1 MRRVVAVVVLMLLA
15 GVPAVAHIRGFVIG
29 HSERGRTIRAV
40 ERGDPSAPHRLLVFG
55 LIHGNE
61 PAGIAVARKL
71 AATSPPPGLDV
82 TVVED
87 LNPDGRARDT
97 RQNARGVDL
106 NRNFSYRWRHLDH
119 RGGIFWSG
127 PGPVSE
133 SETKAAQA
141 LILRLRPTITVWYHQ
156 HLDVVDL
163 AGGDARIERRYARL
177 VGMRTGRL
185 PRYPGSASTWEN
197 HAFPGTTSFVVELH
211 AGSLSAGE
219 VQRHV
224 RALLA
229 IAR

>member
-1 MRRVVAVVVLMLLA
+1 
-15 GVPAVAHIRGFVIG
+15 
-29 HSERGRTIRAV
+29 
-40 ERGDPSAPHRLLVFG
+40 
-55 LIHGNE
+55 
-61 PAGIAVARKL
+61 
-71 AATSPPPGLDV
+71 
-82 TVVED
+82 VVED
-87 LNPDGRARDT
+87 LNPDGRAIHT
-97 RQNARGVDL
+97 RQNAHGVDL

-119 RGGIFWSG
+119 PGGTFWSG

-133 SETKAAQA
+133 SETKAARA

-197 HAFPGTTSFVVELH
+197 HTFPGTTSFVVELH